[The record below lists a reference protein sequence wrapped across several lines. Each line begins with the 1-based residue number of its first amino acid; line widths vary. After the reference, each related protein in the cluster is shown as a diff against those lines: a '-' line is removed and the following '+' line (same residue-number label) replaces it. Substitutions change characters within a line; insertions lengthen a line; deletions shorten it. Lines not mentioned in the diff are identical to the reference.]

1 MRSQGIIIE
10 PLFALEYGESPK
22 NIQILAKQ
30 NANWFKTLSDNKKFY
45 QILSKNKD
53 TKQLNTFLY

>member
-30 NANWFKTLSDNKKFY
+30 NANWFKTLSDNKNFIKY
-45 QILSKNKD
+45 
-53 TKQLNTFLY
+53 